1 MRNLVNIFEM
11 SPRDGLQNEK
21 KFISTDEK
29 VFLID
34 QLSQCGFSKIE
45 TSSFVSHKWVPQ
57 LADAA
62 EVFSRINRN
71 KNTKYTA
78 LTPNERGFNDALN
91 ANVDEVAIFT
101 AASETFCKKNT
112 NCDIETSL
120 KRFLPITEKAS
131 KLIFMILIK
140 MHLITSMSV

>member
-29 VFLID
+29 VFFID
-34 QLSQCGFSKIE
+34 QLSQCGFNKIE

-71 KNTKYTA
+71 K
-78 LTPNERGFNDALN
+78 
-91 ANVDEVAIFT
+91 
-101 AASETFCKKNT
+101 
-112 NCDIETSL
+112 
-120 KRFLPITEKAS
+120 FLIS
-131 KLIFMILIK
+131 IYFL
-140 MHLITSMSV
+140 

>member
-1 MRNLVNIFEM
+1 M

-29 VFLID
+29 VFLVD
-34 QLSQCGFSKIE
+34 QLSQCGFNKIE

-62 EVFSRINRN
+62 EVFSKINRN

-101 AASETFCKKNT
+101 AASETFCKK
-112 NCDIETSL
+112 
-120 KRFLPITEKAS
+120 K
-131 KLIFMILIK
+131 
-140 MHLITSMSV
+140 H

>member
-34 QLSQCGFSKIE
+34 QLSQCGFNKIE

-57 LADAA
+57 LADAT
-62 EVFSRINRN
+62 EVFRRINRN

-101 AASETFCKKNT
+101 AASETFCKKT
-112 NCDIETSL
+112 LTATL
-120 KRFLPITEKAS
+120 KLVLNDLFQ
-131 KLIFMILIK
+131 
-140 MHLITSMSV
+140 

>member
-1 MRNLVNIFEM
+1 M

-34 QLSQCGFSKIE
+34 QLSQCGFNKIE

-57 LADAA
+57 LADAT
-62 EVFSRINRN
+62 EVFRRINRN

-78 LTPNERGFNDALN
+78 LTPNERGFNDALT
-91 ANVDEVAIFT
+91 VSYT
-101 AASETFCKKNT
+101 HLT
-112 NCDIETSL
+112 
-120 KRFLPITEKAS
+120 LPT
-131 KLIFMILIK
+131 IL
-140 MHLITSMSV
+140 LV